1 MTKVALPIFTSL
13 LTTSALAHPGSAQE
27 HEALGFFEHLA
38 LTALPV
44 VVAAGLIGLAAY
56 AYLRR
61 A

>member
-1 MTKVALPIFTSL
+1 MKKAALSILIGL
-13 LTTSALAHPGSAQE
+13 LATRALAHPGGAHE
-27 HEALGFFEHLA
+27 HESLGFIEHLV

-44 VVAAGLIGLAAY
+44 VVAAGLIGLAVY